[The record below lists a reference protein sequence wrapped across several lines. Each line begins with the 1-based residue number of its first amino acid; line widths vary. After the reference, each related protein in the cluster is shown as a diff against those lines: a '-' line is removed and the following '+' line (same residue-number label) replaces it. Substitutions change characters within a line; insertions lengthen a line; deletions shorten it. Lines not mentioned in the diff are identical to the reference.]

1 GMAQNAVLAVC
12 AALWLG
18 VAPAAIQERLV
29 GWQPARLRGEIRED
43 GGRLVYLD
51 CYNANPAAMADALG
65 VFQALAPAGVPRLY
79 VIGCMEELGADSP
92 AHHRA
97 LGRAL
102 TLQPGD
108 RLFVIGAQAH
118 EVCAGVLEQGDFSRQ
133 LQIVTGLEP
142 AVAAYA
148 DWQGAVF
155 IKGSRRYHLE
165 SILEPVVSVHA

>member
-18 VAPAAIQERLV
+18 VKPAAIQERLV

-65 VFQALAPAGVPRLY
+65 VFQALAPAGAPRLY

-102 TLQPGD
+102 TLRPGD